1 MNPAILPSILLLT
14 VLMAIGLVFFIR
26 ASFKDR
32 TETVKLTSPQAGDSL
47 LPQLQQYFA
56 ARSYLVKA
64 VNPEKNQVIYE
75 GFVQPSIFLA
85 VFIVVL
91 AAVGIL
97 SLALVFSMLFPE
109 RSLVFSAPVV
119 LSPAAGWLY
128 WQKAGRKEQVSL
140 FMEPTQNE
148 QPSNRITVTGHRD
161 ELAALQK
168 TLELQPTGDHQ

>member
-32 TETVKLTSPQAGDSL
+32 TETVNLVSPQAGDSFL
-47 LPQLQQYFA
+47 QQLQQYFA
-56 ARSYLVKA
+56 ARSYLVTA

-85 VFIVVL
+85 IFIVVL

-97 SLALVFSMLFPE
+97 CLSLVFSMLFPE
-109 RSLVFSAPVV
+109 RSLLFSAPVV

-140 FMEPTQNE
+140 FMEPSLNTE
-148 QPSNRITVTGHRD
+148 PSNRITVTAHRD
-161 ELAALQK
+161 ELAALEK
-168 TLELQPTGDHQ
+168 ALDLKKNSEL